1 MAASRLWN
9 NWHSDNNT
17 CAAISQIRLMRD
29 TNRLQEMEVFLAV
42 VDEGSF
48 SAAALARQMTP
59 SGVSKMMTRLEQR
72 LGVTLMRRTTRK
84 IHITDEGMDFAR
96 STRGILAAL
105 DQAEREVGCGPVAG
119 TVRIAS
125 SSAYAN
131 HILAP
136 ILPELLRQYPELEV
150 ELVIGDGLVD
160 MGGQPI
166 DLAVRAGPL
175 PNSAMKARSLGISEV
190 ITVRAPGSLE
200 GSLAFAYARRDP
212 IWREGGSRVR
222 ATDGNTIAALA
233 LHGNG
238 TARVGHFIVRQE
250 LVTGQLERVAGS
262 RTVREEFHVV
272 YLGKAAA
279 LPARVST
286 VIEHLVHRGRV
297 DR

>member
-1 MAASRLWN
+1 
-9 NWHSDNNT
+9 
-17 CAAISQIRLMRD
+17 MRD

-48 SAAALARQMTP
+48 SAAALVRAMTP
-59 SGVSKMMTRLEQR
+59 SGVSKMMTRLERR
-72 LGVTLMRRTTRK
+72 LGVTLMRRTTRQ
-84 IHITDEGMDFAR
+84 IHITDEGRAFAR
-96 STRGILAAL
+96 SARGILAAL

-119 TVRIAS
+119 TVRIAT

-136 ILPELLRQYPELEV
+136 ILPALLRQHPELEV
-150 ELVIGDGLVD
+150 ELVIGDRLVD

-175 PNSAMKARSLGISEV
+175 PNSAMKARSLGVSE
-190 ITVRAPGSLE
+190 IIAVRAPE
-200 GSLAFAYARRDP
+200 GMEENLGFAYARRDP
-212 IWREGGSRVR
+212 IWREAVSRVR
-222 ATDGNTIAALA
+222 ATDGNTLATLA

-238 TARVGHFIVRQE
+238 TARVGRFIVRDA
-250 LVTGQLERVAGS
+250 LANGRLERVDGAP
-262 RTVREEFHVV
+262 VAREEFHVV

-279 LPARVST
+279 LPARVSA
-286 VIEHLVHRGRV
+286 VIEHLVRDGRV